1 MLDRT
6 IVLGGSITVVTKA
19 QVAENLCFG
28 TALRLSIINFISFFF
43 FFLCVSSANAKFEI
57 PEPLMTY

>member
-43 FFLCVSSANAKFEI
+43 FFYVYPLQMQSLKFLS
-57 PEPLMTY
+57 P